1 MSDLISRSKE
11 EWKAIQGYEGIY
23 EVSNFGNVRSLP
35 RYKRGNFDSKVFI
48 EGKTI
53 KQVKNNRGYYIV
65 QLSKNNKVKNFS
77 VHRLVAEAFIP
88 NPNNF
93 PQVNHKDEDKSNN
106 RVSNLEWMTLKR
118 NINYGTRNKR
128 MALTKGKNVKAF
140 DDDGNFI
147 MWFCS
152 IAVAEK
158 ITGISDISRCTLG
171 KTEHAG
177 GYVWKIVKQGG
188 VSDDVCEWRLCNEE
202 ANVYD
207 TSCRNPHI
215 LIKGTPKENNYEYC
229 PYCGKKIKVVK

>member
-1 MSDLISRSKE
+1 MYENEVWKE
-11 EWKAIQGYEGIY
+11 IKNYPQY
-23 EVSNFGNVRSLP
+23 EVSNCGRVRSL
-35 RYKRGNFDSKVFI
+35 KRKAPHILKACMSSCGYLCVTLSK
-48 EGKTI
+48 EGK
-53 KQVKNNRGYYIV
+53 VKTFPIA
-65 QLSKNNKVKNFS
+65 K
-77 VHRLVAEAFIP
+77 LVAEAFIP

-152 IAVAEK
+152 MAVAEK
-158 ITGISDISRCTLG
+158 ITGINQGDISRCTLG

-188 VSDDVCEWRLCNEE
+188 VSDDVCEWRLCDEE
-202 ANVYD
+202 ANIYD

-215 LIKGTPKENNYEYC
+215 LIEGTPKENNYEYC
-229 PYCGKKIKVVK
+229 PYCGKKIKVVE